1 MACLPLETPPFPEL
15 PFPLT
20 LGAAIPSFD
29 FDPALCCKLLPFPVS
44 VPPVP
49 LPPGTINPAIMA
61 IIQANLQSMGA
72 YFDALP
78 FKCPRE

>member
-1 MACLPLETPPFPEL
+1 MACLPLPTVPFPEL

-20 LGAAIPSFD
+20 LGAAIPSFE
-29 FDPALCCKLLPFPVS
+29 FDPNLCCKLLPFPV
-44 VPPVP
+44 VIPPIP
-49 LPPGTINPAIMA
+49 LPVGVLNPGVVALV
-61 IIQANLQSMGA
+61 QANLQSMTA